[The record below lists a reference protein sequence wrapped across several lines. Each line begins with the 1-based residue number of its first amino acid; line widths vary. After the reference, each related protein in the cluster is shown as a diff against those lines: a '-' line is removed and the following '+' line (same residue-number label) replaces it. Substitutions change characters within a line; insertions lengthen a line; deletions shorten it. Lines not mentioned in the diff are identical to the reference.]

1 MIYRKMDKNCA
12 NLFEFLLILQPF
24 SMVSEALFT
33 KTNKN
38 LTVMQ
43 GLRLFVSSPVLINQN
58 QETPFVSAPRA

>member
-38 LTVMQ
+38 LTVM
-43 GLRLFVSSPVLINQN
+43 
-58 QETPFVSAPRA
+58 